1 MRPGGQKIAML
12 QDPKLIRHYQALT
25 DALVDSWHRGYQRID
40 ELRLLVDGYL
50 LALRTGKQLE
60 PFEIYRLE
68 DEVNRFLYDPSNF
81 KEPELEPETE
91 RTRGY

>member
-1 MRPGGQKIAML
+1 ML

-25 DALVDSWHRGYQRID
+25 DALVDTWQRGYRRTD

-60 PFEIYRLE
+60 PFEIYRIE

-81 KEPELEPETE
+81 VEPELERETE
-91 RTRGY
+91 PMRGY

>member
-1 MRPGGQKIAML
+1 ML

-25 DALVDSWHRGYQRID
+25 DALVDTWQRGYRRTD

-50 LALRTGKQLE
+50 LALRTGKQLQ

-81 KEPELEPETE
+81 MEPELERETE
-91 RTRGY
+91 PMRGY

>member
-1 MRPGGQKIAML
+1 MV

-25 DALVDSWHRGYQRID
+25 DALVDSWHRGYRRTD

-50 LALRTGKQLE
+50 LALRTGKQLQ

-81 KEPELEPETE
+81 VEPELERETE
-91 RTRGY
+91 AMRGY

>member
-1 MRPGGQKIAML
+1 
-12 QDPKLIRHYQALT
+12 LT
-25 DALVDSWHRGYQRID
+25 DALVDTWQRGYRRTD

-60 PFEIYRLE
+60 PFEIYRIE

-81 KEPELEPETE
+81 IDPELEPEAE
-91 RTRGY
+91 PMRGY

>member
-1 MRPGGQKIAML
+1 MRWWTVGIAA
-12 QDPKLIRHYQALT
+12 ISALT
-25 DALVDSWHRGYQRID
+25 SYGCWWTATCWPC
-40 ELRLLVDGYL
+40 E
-50 LALRTGKQLE
+50 TGKQLE

-81 KEPELEPETE
+81 KEPELERETE